1 MNNQEDLLK
10 AKQQIKELEKEILLL
25 KDPEKSLK
33 FCIEQFTNNQ
43 QFDFEAHQEIILKDY
58 YAQTPLN
65 FTVYCTDENSNIE
78 RLEDRIISYKNGY
91 AIIEFAKYVKNANKT
106 KLTEAILEYNSSL
119 IYDFGYGVNLDYS
132 NMEKII
138 RKLIEL
144 EDFKKAGK
152 LLSTLKITN
161 TYLNLVEKYEQLLIF
176 I

>member
-43 QFDFEAHQEIILKDY
+43 PFDFEAHQEIILKGY
-58 YAQTPLN
+58 IQTDLD
-65 FTVYCTDENSNIE
+65 FAVFCTDENSNVE
-78 RLEDRIISYKNGY
+78 KLEEEIINYKY
-91 AIIEFAKYVKNANKT
+91 EDAIIKFAKYVKNANRT
-106 KLTEAILEYNSSL
+106 KLTDAILNYDSIS
-119 IYDFGYGVNLDYS
+119 IYDFATEVKLDFF

-138 RKLIEL
+138 KRLIEL
-144 EDFKKAGK
+144 KDFRNAKR
-152 LLSTLKITN
+152 LLSTLKITD
-161 TYLNLVEKYEQLLIF
+161 TYLNLVERYEQLLIF